1 MNQEIETTRPGR
13 RGKEPGQ
20 PAGIVVRLPA
30 WLNDKL
36 CDYQLRLKTEC
47 NIRRSKE
54 ELILRIVNK
63 WLIDNEQIQAEKGA
77 GE

>member
-30 WLNDKL
+30 WLNDAL
-36 CDYQLRLKTEC
+36 IEHQTTRIQESGIAG
-47 NIRRSKE
+47 NSKE
-54 ELILRIVNK
+54 AIIINLLAAALTARVRK
-63 WLIDNEQIQAEKGA
+63 EKGA